1 MMIQEWIYL
10 GLVLY
15 GVVALVI
22 TILFTWMWIEEKLLN
37 KKTDFE
43 TRLHRGEILSK
54 NNIF

>member
-10 GLVLY
+10 GLVLC
-15 GVVALVI
+15 GVVALII
-22 TILFTWMWIEEKLLN
+22 TILFAWMWIEENLLN

-54 NNIF
+54 RNIF

>member
-43 TRLHRGEILSK
+43 TRLHRGEILSRK
-54 NNIF
+54 NIF

>member
-15 GVVALVI
+15 GVVALII
-22 TILFTWMWIEEKLLN
+22 TILFAWMWIEEKLLN

-54 NNIF
+54 ENIF

>member
-43 TRLHRGEILSK
+43 TRLHKGEILSK
-54 NNIF
+54 ANIF

>member
-15 GVVALVI
+15 GVVALII
-22 TILFTWMWIEEKLLN
+22 TILFAWMWIEEKLLN
-37 KKTDFE
+37 KKADFE

-54 NNIF
+54 ENIF

>member
-10 GLVLY
+10 GLILY
-15 GVVALVI
+15 GVVALVT

-43 TRLHRGEILSK
+43 TRLHRGEILNK
-54 NNIF
+54 GNIF

>member
-15 GVVALVI
+15 GVVALII

-54 NNIF
+54 ENIF

>member
-54 NNIF
+54 ENIF

>member
-15 GVVALVI
+15 GVVALII

-54 NNIF
+54 GNIF

>member
-1 MMIQEWIYL
+1 MIQEWIYL

-43 TRLHRGEILSK
+43 TRLHKGEILSK
-54 NNIF
+54 ANIF

>member
-15 GVVALVI
+15 GVIALII

>member
-15 GVVALVI
+15 GVVALII

-43 TRLHRGEILSK
+43 TRLHRGEILNK
-54 NNIF
+54 GNIF

>member
-10 GLVLY
+10 GLVLC
-15 GVVALVI
+15 GVVALII
-22 TILFTWMWIEEKLLN
+22 TILFAWMWIEENLLY

-54 NNIF
+54 RNIF